1 MSKIYGVRQ
10 YYHFKDNPPEDDGV
24 VAWFDTR
31 EEAEARAEVERVD
44 AREEGGLNAY
54 YTFEVEEQDE

>member
-31 EEAEARAEVERVD
+31 EEAEARAAFERED
-44 AREEGGLNAY
+44 AKADSGPNVRY
-54 YTFEVEEQDE
+54 SFEVEEQDE